1 MENIKLYNK
10 NMDFVTNK
18 IIYCNKVIEDFKKN
32 NGFDPLSALQ
42 GTENKTQKLYSLC
55 VDYVYQVE
63 KLTEKLEKDIKKC
76 I

>member
-10 NMDFVTNK
+10 NVDFITNK

-32 NGFDPLSALQ
+32 NDFDILSTLQ
-42 GTENKTQKLYSLC
+42 GTENKTQKLYRLC

-63 KLTEKLEKDIKKC
+63 KLTEKLEKDFKKC

>member
-1 MENIKLYNK
+1 MENIKLYHE

-32 NGFDPLSALQ
+32 NDFDLLSALQ
-42 GTENKTQKLYSLC
+42 GTENRKQKLYGLC

-63 KLTEKLEKDIKKC
+63 KLTEELEKNFKKC

>member
-10 NMDFVTNK
+10 NMDFVANK

-32 NGFDPLSALQ
+32 NDFDPLSALQ
-42 GTENKTQKLYSLC
+42 GTENRTQKLYSLC

-63 KLTEKLEKDIKKC
+63 KLTKKFEKDLKKC